1 MRIVMPLFD
10 FCNESSQEFIFGD
23 GRYALRKFVADNEIP
38 PIDLFSKLDIEYM
51 RQDTCW
57 ALVTEDAKLDK
68 YKQEVNI
75 LLLSFKIY
83 KLAPLFIKYR
93 LCKEDDS
100 LCSRLNDTMRDVLRE
115 KSSRLITRDD
125 LEVINNGFSN
135 LLEMHPVSNRTQ
147 NSLYFLYRGFHSTKM
162 IDSFM
167 FLMSAIES
175 LFSNEEQRGMTKT
188 ICSRVS
194 NFLDH
199 EFRCEY
205 KDIEELYDL
214 RSKIVH
220 GKVIVNDDIKGQL
233 ETLHK
238 LEYVVTQCMK
248 KILDE
253 KIYPIYKDVQKKER
267 YFDELVNRMR

>member
-10 FCNESSQEFIFGD
+10 FEYESSQEFIFGD
-23 GRYALRKFVADNEIP
+23 GNYSLRKFFADEEMP
-38 PIDLFSKLDIEYM
+38 QIDLFSKQDIDYM
-51 RQDTCW
+51 RMKSW
-57 ALVTEDAKLDK
+57 ALVAENSDIKK

-100 LCSRLNDTMRDVLRE
+100 SCFRLNKTMQYVLRE
-115 KSSRLITRDD
+115 KSNRLITLND
-125 LEVINNGFSN
+125 LDLVNNGFLN
-135 LLEMHPVSNRTQ
+135 LLTMHPISNRTQ
-147 NSLYFLYRGFHSTKM
+147 NSLYFLYRGFHSTRM
-162 IDSFM
+162 IDSFV

-175 LFSNEEQRGMTKT
+175 LFSSEKRGGMTKT

-199 EFRCEY
+199 KTDCKYE
-205 KDIEELYDL
+205 DINKLYDL

-220 GKVIVNDDIKGQL
+220 GKLVVSDDTKGHL
-233 ETLHK
+233 GTLHK

-248 KILDE
+248 KILDN
-253 KIYPIYKDVQKKER
+253 KIYKIYNDVQKKDH
-267 YFDELVNRMR
+267 YFNELINRVR

>member
-10 FCNESSQEFIFGD
+10 FCNESSEEFVFDLGSYSIREFD
-23 GRYALRKFVADNEIP
+23 ADNEIP
-38 PIDLFSKLDIEYM
+38 QIELFSEQDIDYM
-51 RQDTCW
+51 RMESW
-57 ALVTEDAKLDK
+57 ALVAEDPDVKK

-100 LCSRLNDTMRDVLRE
+100 LCSRLNDTMQYVLRE
-115 KSSRLITRDD
+115 KSNRVITWND

-135 LLEMHPVSNRTQ
+135 LLKMHPISNRTQ
-147 NSLYFLYRGFHSTKM
+147 NALYFLYRGFHSIRM
-162 IDSFM
+162 IDCFV

-175 LFSNEEQRGMTKT
+175 LFSGEKRGGVTKA

-194 NFLDH
+194 NFLDRKP
-199 EFRCEY
+199 RCKYE
-205 KDIEELYDL
+205 DIKKLYDL

-220 GKVIVNDDIKGQL
+220 GRVVVNDDIKGQL
-233 ETLHK
+233 KTLHE

-248 KILDE
+248 KMLDE
-253 KIYPIYKDVQKKER
+253 KIYLIYSNVDKKEN
-267 YFDELVNRMR
+267 YFNKLVNRGQ

>member
-1 MRIVMPLFD
+1 MRIVIPLFD
-10 FCNESSQEFIFGD
+10 FYNESSEEFVFYSGK
-23 GRYALRKFVADNEIP
+23 YALRTFIADDEIP
-38 PIDLFSKLDIEYM
+38 QIDLFSKQDIDYM
-51 RQDTCW
+51 RMESW
-57 ALVTEDAKLDK
+57 ALVAEDPDIKK

-100 LCSRLNDTMRDVLRE
+100 LCFRLNDTMQYVLRE
-115 KSSRLITRDD
+115 KSNRLITRDD
-125 LEVINNGFSN
+125 LKLINNGFSN
-135 LLEMHPVSNRTQ
+135 LSEMHPISNRTQ

-162 IDSFM
+162 IDSFV

-175 LFSNEEQRGMTKT
+175 LFSSEKRGGITKT

-199 EFRCEY
+199 KPECTY
-205 KDIEELYDL
+205 KDINKLYDL

-220 GKVIVNDDIKGQL
+220 GKLVVKDDIKGQL
-233 ETLHK
+233 GTLHK

-253 KIYPIYKDVQKKER
+253 KIYPIYNDVQKKEL
-267 YFDELVNRMR
+267 YFNELVNRVR